1 MVGERVQGQVQH
13 RLTDARQQQPRSAG
27 AGKRRPTKDEVFVA
41 NIAEKRYLWTARAFA
56 VVTALSLC
64 CNIVLILAIF
74 QVVPLYRVEP
84 FLLTF
89 QNRAEQVYNIQPLTV
104 ELRNRKAITEVF
116 VREYV
121 LLRSTFTSDVSEVES
136 RWMPGGPIQEMS
148 SNTVYQ
154 DFLDNVAKKAVSII
168 KNQGMTR
175 SVKILSVNELTDGV
189 WQVEYETKDMYPDSA
204 QPEVGYWTAS
214 LNVGYRRKTV
224 KHGDRLK
231 NPVGFTVRRYALS
244 RNRVE

>member
-1 MVGERVQGQVQH
+1 MVEEIRQDRPQAKLVDRRVAPAS
-13 RLTDARQQQPRSAG
+13 RG
-27 AGKRRPTKDEVFVA
+27 ATKRAADEVFVA

-74 QVVPLYRVEP
+74 QVLPLYRVEP

-89 QNRAEQVYNIQPLTV
+89 QDRAEQVYNIQPITS
-104 ELRNRKAITEVF
+104 ELRNYKAITEVF

-121 LLRSTFTSDVSEVES
+121 LLRSTFSRDVAEVEA

-148 SNTVYQ
+148 TNKVYQ
-154 DFLDNVAKKAVSII
+154 DFLDSVANKAIKII
-168 KNQGMTR
+168 KTKGIERN
-175 SVKILSVNELTDGV
+175 VKILSVNNVAEGI
-189 WQVEYETKDMYPDSA
+189 WQVEYETRDMYPDSA
-204 QPEVGYWTAS
+204 QPEISYWTAS

-224 KHGDRLK
+224 KYGDRLK
-231 NPVGFTVRRYALS
+231 NPVGFTVTGYALS
-244 RNRVE
+244 RNKVE

>member
-1 MVGERVQGQVQH
+1 MVAEIQQNRPQS
-13 RLTDARQQQPRSAG
+13 RLLEG
-27 AGKRRPTKDEVFVA
+27 RRTASRIPASKKEEVFVA

-64 CNIVLILAIF
+64 CNIVLVLAIL
-74 QVVPLYRVEP
+74 QVVPLYRIEP

-89 QNRAEQVYNIQPLTV
+89 QNRSEQVYNIQPITT

-121 LLRSTFTSDVSEVES
+121 LLRSTFSSDVAENER

-148 SNTVYQ
+148 SGKIYQ
-154 DFLDNVAKKAVSII
+154 DFLDNVAKKALSII
-168 KNQGMTR
+168 KNQGMERT
-175 SVKILSVNELTDGV
+175 VKILSVNELAEGV
-189 WQVEYETKDMYPDSA
+189 WQVEYETRDMYPDSA

-214 LNVGYRRKTV
+214 LNVGYRRKIV
-224 KHGDRLK
+224 KYGDRLK
-231 NPVGFTVRRYALS
+231 NPVGFTVTRYALS
-244 RNRVE
+244 RNKVE

>member
-1 MVGERVQGQVQH
+1 MAGETIQGQVHQ
-13 RLTDARQQQPRSAG
+13 RLTDGRANAGRPAGRS
-27 AGKRRPTKDEVFVA
+27 RPAKDDVFVA

-56 VVTALSLC
+56 VITALSLC
-64 CNIVLILAIF
+64 CNVILVLAIF

-89 QNRAEQVYNIQPLTV
+89 QNRSEQVYNIQPITV

-121 LLRSTFTSDVSEVES
+121 LLRSTFTSDVAEVET

-148 SNTVYQ
+148 TNQVYQ

-175 SVKILSVNELTDGV
+175 DVKILSVNELADGV

-204 QPEVGYWTAS
+204 SPEVSYWTAS

-231 NPVGFTVRRYALS
+231 NPVGFTVVRYALS
-244 RNRVE
+244 RNKVE

>member
-1 MVGERVQGQVQH
+1 MVEEIGQDKPQS
-13 RLTDARQQQPRSAG
+13 RLLEGRRRIPGRGSSSKSAG
-27 AGKRRPTKDEVFVA
+27 EDIFVA

-56 VVTALSLC
+56 VITAFSLC

-89 QNRAEQVYNIQPLTV
+89 QNRSEQVYNIQPLTT

-121 LLRSTFTSDVSEVES
+121 LLRSTFSSDVSEVEA

-148 SNTVYQ
+148 DNRVYQ
-154 DFLDNVAKKAVSII
+154 DFLDNVATKAISLI
-168 KNQGMTR
+168 KNKGFERT
-175 SVKILSVNELTDGV
+175 VKILSVNELTDGI
-189 WQVEYETKDMYPDSA
+189 WQVEYETRDMYPDSTE
-204 QPEVGYWTAS
+204 PEIGYWTAS
-214 LNVGYRRKTV
+214 LNVGYRRKKV
-224 KHGDRLK
+224 KYDDRLK
-231 NPVGFTVRRYALS
+231 NPVGFTVLRYALS
-244 RNRVE
+244 RNKVE

>member
-1 MVGERVQGQVQH
+1 MAEGIEQNKQPN
-13 RLTDARQQQPRSAG
+13 RLLEGRRRIAG
-27 AGKRRPTKDEVFVA
+27 RGMPSKNSSEDIFVA

-56 VVTALSLC
+56 VITAFSLC

-89 QNRAEQVYNIQPLTV
+89 QNQSEQVYNIQPITT

-121 LLRSTFTSDVSEVES
+121 LLRSTFSSDVSEIEA

-148 SNTVYQ
+148 DNRVYQ
-154 DFLDNVAKKAVSII
+154 DFLDNVATKAISII
-168 KNQGMTR
+168 KNQGMER

-189 WQVEYETKDMYPDSA
+189 WQVEYETSDMFPDSSE
-204 QPEVGYWTAS
+204 PEIGYWTAS
-214 LNVGYRRKTV
+214 LNVGYRRKRV
-224 KHGDRLK
+224 RYGDRLK
-231 NPVGFTVRRYALS
+231 NPVGFTVLRYALS
-244 RNRVE
+244 RNKVE

>member
-1 MVGERVQGQVQH
+1 MVEEIGQNRPQS
-13 RLTDARQQQPRSAG
+13 RLLEG
-27 AGKRRPTKDEVFVA
+27 RRPASRNSAARGTKEDLFVA

-74 QVVPLYRVEP
+74 QVLPLYRVEP

-89 QNRAEQVYNIQPLTV
+89 QNRSEQVYNIQPITN

-121 LLRSTFTSDVSEVES
+121 LLRSTFSSDVAETEA

-148 SNTVYQ
+148 TNKVYQ
-154 DFLDNVAKKAVSII
+154 DFLDNVAKKAISII
-168 KNQGMTR
+168 KNQGMER

-189 WQVEYETKDMYPDSA
+189 WQVEYETRDMYPDSA
-204 QPEVGYWTAS
+204 QPEISYWTAS

-224 KHGDRLK
+224 KYGDRLK
-231 NPVGFTVRRYALS
+231 NPVGFTVARYALS
-244 RNRVE
+244 RNKVE